1 MKKIVPLLTITAAA
15 GLVLAG
21 CSSEEQAEAVDE
33 NAVEGEFFA
42 VEDPW
47 IKATEESLDESSD
60 HSMTGA
66 FAHLTNTS
74 GEEQTIVGAQAE
86 IAEVAELHEV
96 VDDGGVNTMQ
106 EKEGGFPV
114 AADEKYELN
123 PGEDHVMLME
133 LSEEINPGDAI
144 EITLEMESGASQ
156 SIEFIAKE
164 YVGAQENYGDMEHG
178 GDHGD
183 MEHGDNQGE
192 SSDDAH
198 GDHEE

>member
-1 MKKIVPLLTITAAA
+1 MIKKFIPMFATTAVA
-15 GLVLAG
+15 GLVFAG
-21 CSSEEQAEAVDE
+21 CSAEDQSQATEDRS
-33 NAVEGEFFA
+33 VEGEIFA

-74 GEEQTIVGAQAE
+74 GEDQTIVGADAE
-86 IAEVAELHEV
+86 IAEVVELHEV
-96 VDDGGVNTMQ
+96 VDDGGVNLMQ

-114 AADEKYELN
+114 AADETYELN

-133 LSEEINPGDAI
+133 LSEEINPGDPI
-144 EITLEMESGASQ
+144 EITLELESGETQ

-164 YVGAQENYGDMEHG
+164 YVGAQENYGDMDHQDGAHDHDESEH
-178 GDHGD
+178 DH
-183 MEHGDNQGE
+183 
-192 SSDDAH
+192 
-198 GDHEE
+198 